1 METKQ
6 RHGFVSFWLWLLMIA
21 NAVFAIIMVKVT
33 PISNMIISL
42 FLALLLPL
50 LNITGS
56 ILLLNWKKFGFWL
69 ILGAPFYYFLIEISG
84 SVSTIDALTNL
95 GLNLIL
101 FPLVLFAILQ
111 IKKNDESCWK
121 QLK

>member
-42 FLALLLPL
+42 FFALLLPL
-50 LNITGS
+50 LNIAGS
-56 ILLLNWKKFGFWL
+56 ILLLNWKKLGFWL

-84 SVSTIDALTNL
+84 SASTIDALTNL

-101 FPLVLFAILQ
+101 LPLVLFAILQ
-111 IKKNDESCWK
+111 IKKNGMSCWK
-121 QLK
+121 QLN